1 MAQPSFTIGV
11 EEEFQIVDPST
22 RELKSS
28 AKSVVPSAQQEIGEA
43 ATNELFLS
51 QIETGTPVCQDLAQ
65 VRQEIKRLRRGVIE
79 AAEVNNAAIVAAS
92 THPFS
97 LWENQRVTPKERYLD
112 MAEDYGQLVDEL
124 MIWGCHVH
132 VGIGDREMSIALMNR
147 ARAWMPLLLA
157 LTANSPFWE
166 GRDTSYA
173 SYRMEIWR
181 RMPHAGSPLPFANRA
196 EYDSL
201 VRTLVNTG
209 AISDETKIYWDI
221 RPADRFDTLEFRI
234 ADVSTEI
241 ETTVLY
247 AALCRAIAQ
256 TAYTDELRDREREAV
271 FRPARGEL
279 MRAAEWRAARYG
291 LSDKLIDVQHGETVA
306 AHELVARLLEWIR
319 PALEEN
325 REWDE
330 VIGRVETVLR
340 EGNGAMKQRAVRE
353 EHGDLQAVVDDL
365 IRRTKRGLE

>member
-11 EEEFQIVDPST
+11 EEEFQIVDPDT

-28 AKSVVPSAQQEIGEA
+28 AKTVVPSAQHLLGEA
-43 ATNELFLS
+43 ATNEFLLS
-51 QIETGTPVCQDLAQ
+51 QIETGTPVCDELAQ

-79 AAEVNNAAIVAAS
+79 AAESNGAAIVAAS

-97 LWENQRVTPKERYLD
+97 RWEDQRVTPKERYREL
-112 MAEDYGQLVDEL
+112 AEDFGQIVDEL
-124 MIWGCHVH
+124 LIWGCHVH
-132 VGIGDREMSIALMNR
+132 IGIGDRELSIALMNR
-147 ARAWMPLLLA
+147 TRAWMPLLLA

-166 GRDTSYA
+166 GGDTSYA
-173 SYRMEIWR
+173 SYRLEVWR
-181 RMPHAGSPLPFANRA
+181 RFPHAGSPLPFANRA

-221 RPADRFDTLEFRI
+221 RPADRFETLEFRI
-234 ADVSTEI
+234 ADVPTEI
-241 ETTVLY
+241 ETTILH

-256 TAYTDELRDREREAV
+256 TAYADELRDRERAAV
-271 FRPARGEL
+271 FMPARDEL
-279 MRAAEWRAARYG
+279 MRAANWRAARYG
-291 LSDKLIDVQHGETVA
+291 LSDRLIDVPRGELVP

-330 VIGRVETVLR
+330 VSARVETILR
-340 EGNGAMKQRAVRE
+340 EGNGAMKQRAIWE
-353 EHGDLQAVVDDL
+353 ETGDFKAVVDDL
-365 IRRTKRGLE
+365 IARTKYGIH